1 MADSTQRPI
10 VVKRIKKGGHEHH
23 GGAWKIA
30 YADFV
35 TAMMAFFLLMWL
47 LGSTTKAQRRGIS
60 EYFQTPLKV
69 ALFGGEGAGDAT
81 NLIKGGGDDLTKTTG
96 QDNIRD
102 GGPERE
108 PSDSNDQATPEEI
121 LRAAEMELEKREK
134 EVLQNLKLKLEKAI
148 DSNPMLKQYK
158 NQILLDITTEGLRVQ
173 IVDDQ
178 NRPMF
183 ASGSAR
189 MQIYTSPILR
199 EIGRTL
205 NQVSNRISLS
215 GHTDAAVYAGGERGY
230 SNWELSA
237 DRANASRRELIAGG
251 MEERKIMRVVG
262 LASAVPFDKDNPLNP
277 MNRRISIIVMNHK
290 IEEAIRNEG
299 KETVKVMNP
308 EEAKTQV
315 LQQPGAAEAKPSAV
329 PVKPPAAEAKP
340 SAVPV
345 KPPAAEA
352 KPSVVPVKPP
362 AAEASVPSQVP
373 MAPAKADASGTAAP
387 AAGP

>member
-81 NLIKGGGDDLTKTTG
+81 TLVKGGGDDLTKTVG

-102 GGPERE
+102 GGPETQPATE
-108 PSDSNDQATPEEI
+108 DEDVTPEEK
-121 LRAAEMELEKREK
+121 LRAAELALEKREK
-134 EVLQNLKLKLEKAI
+134 EVLDDLKFKLEKAI

-158 NQILLDITTEGLRVQ
+158 SQILLDITTEGLRVQ

-189 MQIYTSPILR
+189 MQVYTSPILR

-205 NQVSNRISLS
+205 NQVANRISLS
-215 GHTDAAVYAGGERGY
+215 GHTDATVYAGGERGY

-237 DRANASRRELIAGG
+237 DRANASRRELVAGG
-251 MEERKIMRVVG
+251 MEDSKIMRVVG
-262 LASAVPFDKDNPLNP
+262 LASAVPFDKTNPNNP
-277 MNRRISIIVMNHK
+277 MNRRISIIVMKHK

-299 KETVKVMNP
+299 KESVKVSDP
-308 EEAKTQV
+308 EAAKTQI
-315 LQQPGAAEAKPSAV
+315 LQQPGAAAVKPSAAPASDRSQV
-329 PVKPPAAEAKP
+329 PVKPAKT
-340 SAVPV
+340 
-345 KPPAAEA
+345 
-352 KPSVVPVKPP
+352 
-362 AAEASVPSQVP
+362 
-373 MAPAKADASGTAAP
+373 DAGGAAAP
-387 AAGP
+387 SPRP